1 MQLGVSGPLLYLSK
15 ERILANIII
24 HKSETMGKTRSQMEV
39 NLRKEGLFTL
49 TDEQLDKCKH
59 LEKKGK
65 EKFGSSKNFL
75 NQKAIDEVG

>member
-1 MQLGVSGPLLYLSK
+1 M
-15 ERILANIII
+15 ANIII
-24 HKSETMGKTRSQMEV
+24 RKSETLGKTRSQMEV
-39 NLRKEGLFTL
+39 NLRSEGMYTL

-75 NQKAIDEVG
+75 NQKVINEVE